1 MNFHCENVNGLS
13 SIFSRY
19 RHTRGCQAR
28 NDEATLSS
36 ATALFDNL
44 LNVESTSHVVLIL
57 RAHGSIKVAWC
68 LIQKD

>member
-1 MNFHCENVNGLS
+1 MECL

-28 NDEATLSS
+28 NDEAALSS
-36 ATALFDNL
+36 ATALFDDL
-44 LNVESTSHVVLIL
+44 LNVESTSHVVLL
-57 RAHGSIKVAWC
+57 RPHGSIKVAWC